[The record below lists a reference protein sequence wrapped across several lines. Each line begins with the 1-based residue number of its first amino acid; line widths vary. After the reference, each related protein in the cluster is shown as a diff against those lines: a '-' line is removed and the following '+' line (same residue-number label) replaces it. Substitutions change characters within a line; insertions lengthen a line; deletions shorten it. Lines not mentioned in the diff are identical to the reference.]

1 MITLLRLADPRR
13 FIDGGR
19 LHCPMRSRDVE
30 ADACAGCR
38 WLLEIQADGKAPYV
52 RCSPPPTLLVA
63 E

>member
-19 LHCPMRSRDVE
+19 VHCPMRSRDVE
-30 ADACAGCR
+30 ADLCAGCR
-38 WLLEIQADGKAPYV
+38 WVLTIEDLGKTPYV
-52 RCSPPPTLLVA
+52 RCSPPPPLLVA